1 MIYLMKG
8 DIMEL
13 VNGKNIQ
20 KNFLKKLKKEMKLFK
35 DFKEIAIIST
45 GENLLGDAYF
55 KAIQSMAKEMN
66 IPLRKI
72 HFDYISEKKLL
83 KLIEKLNVDNR
94 VSGILIMHPLIDE
107 INERKIRK
115 KICPQKDIE
124 GLNHYYGIQNTY
136 QELYVPCIALGI
148 IMFLE
153 EMHISLKNKSVLIFN
168 RSARIGLP
176 LLNYFLKQNV
186 DVTICHRHTN
196 NQILLKNADILIMAC
211 GNSISIDSR
220 ILKKDSIVIDAGMKI
235 QERKIV
241 GDVQFY
247 SESSAKY
254 YLSPSNGVGSLTTM
268 ALANNIYI
276 SYYLNQEDKD
286 YPLF

>member
-1 MIYLMKG
+1 
-8 DIMEL
+8 
-13 VNGKNIQ
+13 
-20 KNFLKKLKKEMKLFK
+20 
-35 DFKEIAIIST
+35 
-45 GENLLGDAYF
+45 
-55 KAIQSMAKEMN
+55 
-66 IPLRKI
+66 
-72 HFDYISEKKLL
+72 
-83 KLIEKLNVDNR
+83 
-94 VSGILIMHPLIDE
+94 
-107 INERKIRK
+107 
-115 KICPQKDIE
+115 
-124 GLNHYYGIQNTY
+124 
-136 QELYVPCIALGI
+136 
-148 IMFLE
+148 
-153 EMHISLKNKSVLIFN
+153 
-168 RSARIGLP
+168 
-176 LLNYFLKQNV
+176 
-186 DVTICHRHTN
+186 
-196 NQILLKNADILIMAC
+196 MAC